1 MKKKKKKE
9 LNIKTKELK
18 DILEKSFKEESLKY
32 KAIHPSY
39 NSKND
44 RNDDEILFITCYIEI
59 DDYYGIHIDN
69 RLESTKWV
77 IDIVIMK
84 PDNRFKIINILKNNG
99 IHYEDYNGECHGEFE
114 GHIKLFELDKNI
126 RLNEIKNINVKLLK
140 LFQ

>member
-1 MKKKKKKE
+1 MNKEIKKE

-59 DDYYGIHIDN
+59 DDSYGIHIDN

-126 RLNEIKNINVKLLK
+126 RLNEIKNINLKLLK

>member
-1 MKKKKKKE
+1 MNKEIKKE

-126 RLNEIKNINVKLLK
+126 RLNEIKNINCR
-140 LFQ
+140 

>member
-1 MKKKKKKE
+1 MNKEIKKE

-44 RNDDEILFITCYIEI
+44 KNDDEILFITCYIEI
-59 DDYYGIHIDN
+59 DDSYGIHIDN

>member
-1 MKKKKKKE
+1 MNKEIKKE

-39 NSKND
+39 SSKND
-44 RNDDEILFITCYIEI
+44 RNDEEILFITCYIEI

>member
-1 MKKKKKKE
+1 MNKEIKKE

-59 DDYYGIHIDN
+59 DDSYGIHIDN

-114 GHIKLFELDKNI
+114 GHIKLFKLDKNI

>member
-1 MKKKKKKE
+1 MNKEIKKE

-59 DDYYGIHIDN
+59 DDSYGIHIDN

-84 PDNRFKIINILKNNG
+84 PDNRFKIINILKNSG

-126 RLNEIKNINVKLLK
+126 NVKLLK

>member
-1 MKKKKKKE
+1 MNKEIKKE

-44 RNDDEILFITCYIEI
+44 RNDDEIIFITCYIEI
-59 DDYYGIHIDN
+59 DDSYGIHIDN

>member
-1 MKKKKKKE
+1 MNKEIKKE

-59 DDYYGIHIDN
+59 DDSYGIHIDN
-69 RLESTKWV
+69 RLEYTKWF
-77 IDIVIMK
+77 IDIFIMK

>member
-1 MKKKKKKE
+1 MNKEIKKK

>member
-1 MKKKKKKE
+1 MNKEIKKE

-59 DDYYGIHIDN
+59 DDYYGIHIDD

>member
-1 MKKKKKKE
+1 MNKEIKKE

-59 DDYYGIHIDN
+59 DDSYGIHIDN

>member
-1 MKKKKKKE
+1 MNKEIKKE

-59 DDYYGIHIDN
+59 DDSYGIHIDN

-84 PDNRFKIINILKNNG
+84 PDNRFKIII
-99 IHYEDYNGECHGEFE
+99 Y
-114 GHIKLFELDKNI
+114 
-126 RLNEIKNINVKLLK
+126 
-140 LFQ
+140 

>member
-1 MKKKKKKE
+1 MNKEIKKE

-32 KAIHPSY
+32 KAIRPSY

-59 DDYYGIHIDN
+59 DDSYGIHIDN

>member
-1 MKKKKKKE
+1 MNKEIKKE

-59 DDYYGIHIDN
+59 DDSYGIHIDN

-140 LFQ
+140 LFH

>member
-1 MKKKKKKE
+1 MNKEIKKE

-59 DDYYGIHIDN
+59 DDYYGINIDN

>member
-1 MKKKKKKE
+1 MNKEIKKE

-99 IHYEDYNGECHGEFE
+99 IHYEYYNGECHGEFE

>member
-1 MKKKKKKE
+1 MNKEIKKE

-59 DDYYGIHIDN
+59 DYSYGIHIDN

>member
-1 MKKKKKKE
+1 MNKEIKKD

-59 DDYYGIHIDN
+59 DDSYGIHIDN

>member
-1 MKKKKKKE
+1 MNKEIKKE

-59 DDYYGIHIDN
+59 DDSYGIHIDN

-99 IHYEDYNGECHGEFE
+99 IHYEHYNGECHGEFE

>member
-1 MKKKKKKE
+1 MNKEIKKE

-32 KAIHPSY
+32 NAIHPSY

-59 DDYYGIHIDN
+59 DDSYGIHIDN

>member
-1 MKKKKKKE
+1 MNKEIKKE

-84 PDNRFKIINILKNNG
+84 PDNRFKIINILKNNR

>member
-1 MKKKKKKE
+1 MNKEIKKE

>member
-1 MKKKKKKE
+1 MNKEIKKE

-39 NSKND
+39 NIKND

-59 DDYYGIHIDN
+59 DDSYGIHIDN

>member
-1 MKKKKKKE
+1 MNKEIKKE

-99 IHYEDYNGECHGEFE
+99 IHYEDYNGEFE

>member
-1 MKKKKKKE
+1 MNKEIKKE

-59 DDYYGIHIDN
+59 DDSYGIHIDN

-84 PDNRFKIINILKNNG
+84 PDNRYKIINILKNNG

>member
-1 MKKKKKKE
+1 MNKEIKKE

-59 DDYYGIHIDN
+59 YDSYGIHIDN

>member
-1 MKKKKKKE
+1 MNKEIKKE

-59 DDYYGIHIDN
+59 DDSYGIHIDN

-99 IHYEDYNGECHGEFE
+99 IHYEDYNGECHGEFK

>member
-1 MKKKKKKE
+1 MNKEIKKE

-59 DDYYGIHIDN
+59 DDSYGIHIDN

-99 IHYEDYNGECHGEFE
+99 IHYEDIME
-114 GHIKLFELDKNI
+114 
-126 RLNEIKNINVKLLK
+126 NVMENLRDI
-140 LFQ
+140 

>member
-1 MKKKKKKE
+1 MNKEIKKE

-59 DDYYGIHIDN
+59 DDSYGIHIDN

-99 IHYEDYNGECHGEFE
+99 LHYEDYNGECHGEFE

>member
-1 MKKKKKKE
+1 MNKEIKKE

-59 DDYYGIHIDN
+59 DDSYGIHIDN

-84 PDNRFKIINILKNNG
+84 PDNRFKIINILRNNG

>member
-1 MKKKKKKE
+1 MNKEIKKE

-39 NSKND
+39 KSKND